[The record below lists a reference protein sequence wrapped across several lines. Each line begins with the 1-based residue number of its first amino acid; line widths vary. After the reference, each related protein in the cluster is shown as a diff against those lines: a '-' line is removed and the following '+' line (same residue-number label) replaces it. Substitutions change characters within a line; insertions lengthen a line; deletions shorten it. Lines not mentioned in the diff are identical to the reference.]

1 MIFVQPEVKNH
12 PEYSVSG
19 QLVQDA
25 SDELF
30 GDASGVARD
39 EDVRVE
45 LPRELAFARDARHYE
60 KDLGQQR
67 RGQCF
72 ETKNRVKGTY
82 KTIY

>member
-39 EDVRVE
+39 EDVGVQ
-45 LPRELAFARDARHYE
+45 LPRELGLARDPRNDQE
-60 KDLGQQR
+60 DFRK
-67 RGQCF
+67 
-72 ETKNRVKGTY
+72 
-82 KTIY
+82 